1 MCGAR
6 ILVLILGCGLL
17 LAMSGCAGAPDFGGF
32 FQPVSLE
39 QRQIKIRIY
48 ETADE
53 IGVLRACSSVLL
65 DNGFQIHE
73 AESRLGWISSGKV
86 KFYPLQAPVS
96 VGTTVLVYPAPGKAG
111 ATALYLNL
119 HGIDDPD
126 IYQEFFARIST
137 ALFLKA
143 QRL

>member
-1 MCGAR
+1 MAWLRNFAAIVGSCM
-6 ILVLILGCGLL
+6 LL
-17 LAMSGCAGAPDFGGF
+17 LLGGCASAPDFNSF

-39 QRQIKIRIY
+39 QRQTRIRVY

-53 IGVLRACSSVLL
+53 ISVLKACSSVLL

-73 AESRLGWISSGKV
+73 AESRLGWLNARKV
-86 KFYPLQAPVS
+86 KRSPTLEPVLAG
-96 VGTTVLVYPAPGKAG
+96 VTVLVYPAPGKAG

-119 HGIDDPD
+119 QQIDDPE
-126 IYQEFFARIST
+126 IYQELFARIAT
-137 ALFLKA
+137 ALFLKE